1 MEGYV
6 LTNRNR
12 DRYIYFDDNRRMAV
26 THSIGQAVVFFDS
39 EKAYRVLDNQM
50 PKKKRDEWYVVATE
64 MQTAAESGSK
74 FRADLDLPDT
84 DDSFDWDTIVD
95 NIAGSYREILDYKDF
110 LQKEQSKVELELCDI
125 EHAIEFYSLNACDG
139 YKMYKLFHDCRVRRR
154 EIKNDLRRINSILGM
169 TYEQIAA
176 GGIEKAFDE
185 VDAQTYHPR
194 VLPELFENRKA

>member
-64 MQTAAESGSK
+64 MQSAAESRSK
-74 FRADLDLPDT
+74 FRADLDFPDT
-84 DDSFDWDTIVD
+84 DESFDWDTIVD

-139 YKMYKLFHDCRVRRR
+139 YKMYKLFHDCRIRRR
-154 EIKNDLRRINSILGM
+154 EIKNDLRRINSVLGM

-185 VDAQTYHPR
+185 VDTQTYHPR